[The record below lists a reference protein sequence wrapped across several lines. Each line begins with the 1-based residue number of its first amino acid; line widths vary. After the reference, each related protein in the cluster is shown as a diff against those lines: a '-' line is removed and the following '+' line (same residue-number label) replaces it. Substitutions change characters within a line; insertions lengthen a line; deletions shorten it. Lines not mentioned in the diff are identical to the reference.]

1 MRKTL
6 FLSAQGI
13 SPMHQAT
20 ETELMMRRQEEGD
33 EVYVIFC
40 GAALFTCS
48 LNATHNLVGCA
59 LCQQRAQHLANRVG
73 IPSDNRFFLDRS
85 LFPKSYPQRFPTTV
99 NELMTLAFE
108 GINIGRGAASSTISI
123 LREYALD
130 LQGKDRKLVEL
141 ELCNAL
147 GALLN
152 YRRILD
158 QVRPDEVIL
167 FNGRH
172 AELLPLLELCRQ
184 RNINFTCHERGS
196 SPQHF
201 QEFVNELP
209 HSISFRRKLLKTLWG
224 STPVKE
230 REAGAIR
237 WFEDKRKGT
246 SRDDRSYLDGMEF
259 GQLPQG
265 YDKNKHN
272 IVIFNSS
279 EDEMQTISEWDTPLF
294 SNQNEVVIKLLETLE
309 GRDEVQVY
317 LRMHPN
323 LAVVNNQQTR
333 ELYELKQANFTLIGP
348 REVVDSYTLCAA
360 ADVVLTFASTI
371 GIEATYWG
379 TASVLYG
386 RSFYEGEDAV
396 YEPQNFEELMTTLTT
411 PELPPKPQVNTYK
424 YGYFV
429 SHYGKTYQYA
439 KVHNPTE
446 VTILGRP
453 LKKLTLLAIWQF
465 LLYLPQAPHWL
476 RTHKIITGAQLKI
489 SQLTKLY
496 SHLREKA

>member
-1 MRKTL
+1 
-6 FLSAQGI
+6 
-13 SPMHQAT
+13 MHQAT
-20 ETELMMRRQEEGD
+20 ETELMMRRREEGV
-33 EVYVIFC
+33 EVYVLFC
-40 GAALFTCS
+40 GAALSTCS

-59 LCQQRAQHLANRVG
+59 LCQQRAQRLAGQVG
-73 IPSDNRFFLDRS
+73 IPEANRFSLDRG
-85 LFPKSYPQRFPTTV
+85 LFPKSYPERFPATV
-99 NELMTLAFE
+99 AELMELNFE

-130 LQGKDRKLVEL
+130 LNGKDRQLVDL

-152 YRRILD
+152 YRRTLD
-158 QVRPDEVIL
+158 GVNPDEVIL

-172 AELLPLLELCRQ
+172 SELLPLLELCRQ
-184 RNINFTCHERGS
+184 RNIDFVCHERGS
-196 SPQHF
+196 SPQRF

-209 HSISFRRKLLKTLWG
+209 HSISFRRGLLKTLWE

-237 WFEDKRKGT
+237 WFEDKRKGA
-246 SRDDRSYLDGMEF
+246 SRDDRSYLDGMES
-259 GQLPQG
+259 GQLPNG
-265 YDKNKHN
+265 YDKTKHN

-294 SNQNEVVIKLLETLE
+294 RNQNEVVVKLLDALQH
-309 GRDEVQVY
+309 RDDVHLYV
-317 LRMHPN
+317 RMHPN
-323 LAVVNNQQTR
+323 LAVVDNQQTR

-348 REVVDSYTLCAA
+348 GEIVDSYTLCAA

-396 YEPQNFEELMTTLTT
+396 YEPQNFEELVNILTS
-411 PELPPKPQVNTYK
+411 PDLSPKPRVNAYK

-429 SHYGKTYQYA
+429 SHYGETYRFA
-439 KVHNPTE
+439 KIKSPTE
-446 VTILGRP
+446 VSIIGTP
-453 LKKLTLLAIWQF
+453 LKKLTPSVVWQF
-465 LLYLPQAPHWL
+465 LQYLSQIPRWL
-476 RTHKIITGAQLKI
+476 RTHKIITGTQLKL

>member
-20 ETELMMRRQEEGD
+20 ETELMVRRREEGI
-33 EVYVIFC
+33 EVYVLFC
-40 GAALFTCS
+40 GAALSTCS

-59 LCQQRAQHLANRVG
+59 LCQQRAQHLADKVG
-73 IPSDNRFFLDRS
+73 IPELNRFFLNRS
-85 LFPKSYPQRFPTTV
+85 LFPESYPYGFPNTV
-99 NELMTLAFE
+99 TELMELEFE

-123 LREYALD
+123 LREYALN
-130 LQGKDRKLVEL
+130 LEGEDRRLVEL

-152 YRRILD
+152 YRRVLD
-158 QVRPDEVIL
+158 EVNPDEVVL

-172 AELLPLLELCRQ
+172 SELLPLLELCRQ
-184 RNINFTCHERGS
+184 RNINFVCHERGS

-209 HSISFRRKLLKTLWG
+209 HSISFRRGLLNTLWE
-224 STPVKE
+224 STSVKE
-230 REAGAIR
+230 RETGAIR
-237 WFEDKRKGT
+237 WFEDKRKGA

-259 GQLPQG
+259 GQLPNS
-265 YDKNKHN
+265 YDETKHN

-294 SNQNEVVIKLLETLE
+294 RNQNEVLVQLLDALKHRE
-309 GRDEVQVY
+309 DVHVY
-317 LRMHPN
+317 VRMHPN

-333 ELYELKQANFTLIGP
+333 ELYEIEQTNFTLIGP
-348 REVVDSYTLCAA
+348 REIVDSYTLCAA

-371 GIEATYWG
+371 GIEATYWR

-396 YEPQNFEELMTTLTT
+396 YEPQNFEELVSILTT
-411 PELPPKPQVNTYK
+411 PDLPAKPRENAYK

-429 SHYGKTYQYA
+429 SHYGETYEYA
-439 KVHNPTE
+439 KVHSPTE
-446 VTILGRP
+446 VIILGSP
-453 LKKLTLLAIWQF
+453 IKKMTASAVWQF
-465 LLYLPQAPHWL
+465 VHYLPQVPRWL
-476 RTHKIITGAQLKI
+476 RTHKIVTGTRLKLT
-489 SQLTKLY
+489 QLTKLY
-496 SHLREKA
+496 SHLRAKA